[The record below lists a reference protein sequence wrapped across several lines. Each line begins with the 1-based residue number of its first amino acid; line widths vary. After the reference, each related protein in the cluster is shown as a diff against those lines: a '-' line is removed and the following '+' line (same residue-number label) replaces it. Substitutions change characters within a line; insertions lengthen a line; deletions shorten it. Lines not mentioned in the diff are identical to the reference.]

1 MNFLSLLLDL
11 SLISSA
17 FADTVTLSAAK
28 TKAELSGIRN
38 GVGSEI
44 FSIVAKAHEKG
55 FKLDNGADVFDV
67 FSTLNRVGGSTLYK
81 SKLISAK
88 VQSGITLSYNIT
100 LVAKKGELNLESNF
114 LTLTGE
120 TAKLLK
126 SAMAYSRINNG
137 PRPLGVSRETSP
149 SGKVTCSRVVYP
161 NAPTTCVI
169 KL

>member
-1 MNFLSLLLDL
+1 MKFFTILLGLS
-11 SLISSA
+11 IMGSA
-17 FADTVTLSAAK
+17 LADSATLSAAK
-28 TKAELSGIRN
+28 NKAEISGVMR

-44 FSIVAKAHEKG
+44 FSIVAKAHQKG
-55 FKLDNGADVFDV
+55 FKLDNGADVFDML
-67 FSTLNRVGGSTLYK
+67 STPNRVGGSTLYK

-88 VQSGITLSYNIT
+88 VQSGITLSYGIT
-100 LVAKKGELNLESNF
+100 LVTKKGEMSLKNDV

-126 SAMAYSRINNG
+126 GAMAFSHIENG
-137 PRPLGVSRETSP
+137 PRPLGSSTETSP
-149 SGKVTCSRVVYP
+149 SGKVFCSRVVYP